1 MSMVEPARQSDWDGV
16 AACSATLS
24 AYVGGVCVSMVEP
37 ARQSD
42 WDGVAA
48 CSATLSAYV
57 GGVCVYGR
65 TGKAE

>member
-1 MSMVEPARQSDWDGV
+1 MVEPARQSDWDGV

-42 WDGVAA
+42 WDGVVQ
-48 CSATLSAYV
+48 LFYV
-57 GGVCVYGR
+57 CGR
-65 TGKAE
+65 AGKAE